1 MKNQTLKIAKE
12 YILITIG
19 LFLYCWS
26 WTAFLIPNG
35 VSGGGV
41 TGLATVIQYATNG
54 FMPVSLSYLLINSAL
69 VLIGTLAL
77 GKGFGFKTIYSII
90 LASIML
96 KVLPDLIPWCSDIE
110 ESFINALLGGAI
122 GGVGIC
128 MIFLQGGS
136 TGGTD
141 IIALIIGK
149 YREISPG
156 TVFMWCDLMIIG
168 SIMFL
173 PEKGLQ
179 DVVYGY
185 IQMVS
190 FTYTLDLLLT
200 GNKQSVQI
208 LIFSSKYKEIADALV
223 HQKDKGVTALS
234 ATGWYS
240 QCESKVLLV
249 VVRKYNLNEV
259 MKTIKEID
267 EKAFTS
273 VTQVQSVY
281 GRGFDQIKAGGKIK
295 WKNKESK
302 EC

>member
-1 MKNQTLKIAKE
+1 VKNDYLKIAKE
-12 YILITIG
+12 YLLITIG
-19 LFLYCWS
+19 RFLYCWS
-26 WTAFLIPNG
+26 WTSFLIPNG
-35 VSGGGV
+35 ISGGGV

-54 FMPVSLSYLLINSAL
+54 FVPVSLSYLLINVCL
-69 VLIGTLAL
+69 VTMGTLVL
-77 GKGFGFKTIYSII
+77 GKGFGFKTIYCIL
-90 LASIML
+90 LASVML
-96 KVLPDLIPWCSDIE
+96 KVLPDLIPWYSDIE
-110 ESFINALLGGAI
+110 EPFINALLGGAI

-190 FTYTLDLLLT
+190 FTYTLDMLLT

-208 LIFSSKYKEIADALV
+208 LIFSSKYKEIADTLV

-249 VVRKYNLNEV
+249 VVRKYGLNEV

-267 EKAFTS
+267 ERAFTS
-273 VTQVQSVY
+273 VSQVQSVY

-295 WKNKESK
+295 WNKESK

>member
-1 MKNQTLKIAKE
+1 VKNDRLRILKE
-12 YILITIG
+12 YILISLG
-19 LFLYCWS
+19 AFLYCWS
-26 WTAFLIPNG
+26 WTSFLIPNG
-35 VSGGGV
+35 ISGGGV
-41 TGLATVIQYATNG
+41 TGMATVIQYATDG
-54 FMPVSLSYLLINSAL
+54 FVPVSFSYLLINAAL
-69 VLIGTLAL
+69 LTIGTIVL
-77 GKGFGFKTIYSII
+77 GKGFGVKTIYSII
-90 LASIML
+90 LSSILL
-96 KVLPDLIPWCSDIE
+96 KVLPDLIPWSSNID

-122 GGVGIC
+122 GGVGIY

-141 IIALIIGK
+141 IIALVIGK
-149 YREISPG
+149 YREVSPG
-156 TVFMWCDLMIIG
+156 TVFMWCDLIIIG
-168 SIMFL
+168 SIAFL

-190 FTYTLDLLLT
+190 FTYTLDMLLT

-208 LIFSSKYKEIADALV
+208 LIFSSKYEEIANTLV
-223 HQKDKGVTALS
+223 HQRDKGVTALN

-240 QCESKVLLV
+240 QSDTKVLLV
-249 VVRKYNLNEV
+249 VVRKYCLSEV

-281 GRGFDQIKAGGKIK
+281 GQGFDQIKAGGKIQWNK
-295 WKNKESK
+295 KQKES
-302 EC
+302 

>member
-1 MKNQTLKIAKE
+1 MKNDYLKIAKE
-12 YILITIG
+12 YLLITIG

-26 WTAFLIPNG
+26 WTSFLIPNG
-35 VSGGGV
+35 ISGGGV

-54 FMPVSLSYLLINSAL
+54 FVPVSLSYLLINVCL
-69 VLIGTLAL
+69 VTMGTLVL
-77 GKGFGFKTIYSII
+77 GKGFGFKTIYCIL
-90 LASIML
+90 LASVML
-96 KVLPDLIPWCSDIE
+96 KVLPDLIPWYSDIE
-110 ESFINALLGGAI
+110 EPFINALLGGAI

-190 FTYTLDLLLT
+190 FTYTLDMLLT

-208 LIFSSKYKEIADALV
+208 LIFSSKYKEIADTLV

-234 ATGWYS
+234 STGWYS

-249 VVRKYNLNEV
+249 VVRKYSLNEV

-267 EKAFTS
+267 ERAFTS
-273 VTQVQSVY
+273 VSQVQSVY

-295 WKNKESK
+295 WNKESK

>member
-1 MKNQTLKIAKE
+1 MKNEKLKFIKE
-12 YILITIG
+12 YLIISIG
-19 LFLYCWS
+19 AFLYCWS

-54 FMPVSLSYLLINSAL
+54 FVPVSLSYLLINAAL
-69 VLIGTLAL
+69 VTMGTIIL
-77 GKGFGFKTIYSII
+77 GRGFGAKTIYSII
-90 LASIML
+90 LSSVLL
-96 KVLPDLIPWCSDIE
+96 KVLPDLIPWCSDIDE
-110 ESFINALLGGAI
+110 PFINALLGGAI
-122 GGVGIC
+122 GGVGIYL
-128 MIFLQGGS
+128 IFLQGGS

-149 YREISPG
+149 YREVSPG
-156 TVFMWCDLMIIG
+156 TVFMWCDLLIIG
-168 SIMFL
+168 SIIFL
-173 PEKGLQ
+173 PDKGLQ

-190 FTYTLDLLLT
+190 FTYTLDMLLT

-208 LIFSSKYKEIADALV
+208 MIFSSKYKEIADVLV
-223 HQKDKGVTALS
+223 HQRDKGVTALN

-240 QCESKVLLV
+240 QNDTKVLLV
-249 VVRKYNLNEV
+249 VVRKYHLTEV

-273 VTQVQSVY
+273 VSQVQSVY
-281 GRGFDQIKAGGKIK
+281 GQNFDQIKAGEKIK
-295 WKNKESK
+295 WNKNSK
-302 EC
+302 KS

>member
-1 MKNQTLKIAKE
+1 M
-12 YILITIG
+12 
-19 LFLYCWS
+19 
-26 WTAFLIPNG
+26 
-35 VSGGGV
+35 

-110 ESFINALLGGAI
+110 EPFINALLGGAI

-149 YREISPG
+149 YREVSPG

-208 LIFSSKYKEIADALV
+208 LIFSAKYREIADTLV
-223 HQKDKGVTALS
+223 HQKDKGVTALN

-240 QCESKVLLV
+240 QSETKVLIV
-249 VVRKYNLNEV
+249 VVRKYNMNEV
-259 MKTIKEID
+259 MKTIKDID
-267 EKAFTS
+267 ERAFTS

-281 GRGFDQIKAGGKIK
+281 GQGFDQIKAGGKIK
-295 WKNKESK
+295 WKNKELK
-302 EC
+302 ES

>member
-1 MKNQTLKIAKE
+1 MKNDYLKIAKE
-12 YILITIG
+12 YLLITIG

-26 WTAFLIPNG
+26 WTSFLIPNG
-35 VSGGGV
+35 ISGGGV

-54 FMPVSLSYLLINSAL
+54 FVPVSLSYLLINVCL
-69 VLIGTLAL
+69 VTMGTLAL
-77 GKGFGFKTIYSII
+77 GKGFGFKTIYCIL
-90 LASIML
+90 LASVML
-96 KVLPDLIPWCSDIE
+96 KVLPDLIPWYSDIE
-110 ESFINALLGGAI
+110 EPFINALLGGAI

-190 FTYTLDLLLT
+190 FTYTLDMLLT

-208 LIFSSKYKEIADALV
+208 LIFSSKYKEIADILV

-249 VVRKYNLNEV
+249 VVRKYGLNEV

-267 EKAFTS
+267 ERAFTS
-273 VTQVQSVY
+273 VSQVQSVY

-295 WKNKESK
+295 WNKESK

>member
-1 MKNQTLKIAKE
+1 MKNDYLKIAKE
-12 YILITIG
+12 YLLITIG

-26 WTAFLIPNG
+26 WTSFLIPNG
-35 VSGGGV
+35 ISGGGV

-54 FMPVSLSYLLINSAL
+54 FVPVSLSYLLINVCL
-69 VLIGTLAL
+69 VTMGTLVL
-77 GKGFGFKTIYSII
+77 GKGFGFKTIYCIL
-90 LASIML
+90 LASVML
-96 KVLPDLIPWCSDIE
+96 KVLPDLIPWYSDIE
-110 ESFINALLGGAI
+110 EPFINALLGGAI

-190 FTYTLDLLLT
+190 FTYTLDMLLT

-208 LIFSSKYKEIADALV
+208 LIFSSKYKEIADTLV

-249 VVRKYNLNEV
+249 VVRKYGLNEV

-267 EKAFTS
+267 ERAFTS
-273 VTQVQSVY
+273 VSQVQSVY

-295 WKNKESK
+295 WNKESK

>member
-1 MKNQTLKIAKE
+1 M
-12 YILITIG
+12 
-19 LFLYCWS
+19 
-26 WTAFLIPNG
+26 
-35 VSGGGV
+35 
-41 TGLATVIQYATNG
+41 
-54 FMPVSLSYLLINSAL
+54 
-69 VLIGTLAL
+69 GTLAL
-77 GKGFGFKTIYSII
+77 GKGFGFKTIYCIL
-90 LASIML
+90 LASVML
-96 KVLPDLIPWCSDIE
+96 KVLPDLIPWYSDIE
-110 ESFINALLGGAI
+110 EPFINALLGGAI

-156 TVFMWCDLMIIG
+156 TVFMWCDQMIIG

-185 IQMVS
+185 IHMVS
-190 FTYTLDLLLT
+190 FTYTLDMLLT

-208 LIFSSKYKEIADALV
+208 LIFSSKYKEIADTLV

-249 VVRKYNLNEV
+249 VVRKYGLNEV

-267 EKAFTS
+267 ERAFTS
-273 VTQVQSVY
+273 VSQVQSVY

-295 WKNKESK
+295 WNKESK

>member
-1 MKNQTLKIAKE
+1 MKNDYLKIAKE
-12 YILITIG
+12 YLLITIG

-26 WTAFLIPNG
+26 LTSFRIPNG
-35 VSGGGV
+35 ISGGGV

-54 FMPVSLSYLLINSAL
+54 FVPVSLSYLLINVCL
-69 VLIGTLAL
+69 VTMGTLVL
-77 GKGFGFKTIYSII
+77 GKGFGFKTIYCIL
-90 LASIML
+90 LASVML
-96 KVLPDLIPWCSDIE
+96 KVLPDLIPWYSDIE
-110 ESFINALLGGAI
+110 EPFINALLGGAI

-190 FTYTLDLLLT
+190 FTYTLDMLLT

-208 LIFSSKYKEIADALV
+208 LIFSSKYKEIADTLV

-249 VVRKYNLNEV
+249 VVRKYGLNEV

-267 EKAFTS
+267 ERAFTS
-273 VTQVQSVY
+273 VSQVQSVY

-295 WKNKESK
+295 WNKESK

>member
-1 MKNQTLKIAKE
+1 VKNDYLKIAKE
-12 YILITIG
+12 YLLITIG

-26 WTAFLIPNG
+26 WTSFPIPNG
-35 VSGGGV
+35 ISGGGV

-54 FMPVSLSYLLINSAL
+54 FVPVSLSYLLINVCL
-69 VLIGTLAL
+69 VTMGTLVL
-77 GKGFGFKTIYSII
+77 GKGFGFKTIYCIL
-90 LASIML
+90 LASVML
-96 KVLPDLIPWCSDIE
+96 KVLPDLIPWYSDIE
-110 ESFINALLGGAI
+110 EPFINALLGGAI

-190 FTYTLDLLLT
+190 FTYTLDMLLT

-208 LIFSSKYKEIADALV
+208 LIFSSKYKEIADTLV

-249 VVRKYNLNEV
+249 VVRKYGLNEV

-267 EKAFTS
+267 ERAFTS
-273 VTQVQSVY
+273 VSQVQSVY

-295 WKNKESK
+295 WNKESK

>member
-1 MKNQTLKIAKE
+1 VKNDYLKIAKE
-12 YILITIG
+12 YLLITIG

-26 WTAFLIPNG
+26 WTSFLIPNG
-35 VSGGGV
+35 ISGGGV

-54 FMPVSLSYLLINSAL
+54 FVPVSLSYLLINVCL
-69 VLIGTLAL
+69 VTMGTLVL
-77 GKGFGFKTIYSII
+77 GKGFGFKTIYCIL
-90 LASIML
+90 LASVML
-96 KVLPDLIPWCSDIE
+96 KVLPDLIPWYSDIE
-110 ESFINALLGGAI
+110 EPFINALLGGAI

-190 FTYTLDLLLT
+190 FTYTLDMLLT

-208 LIFSSKYKEIADALV
+208 LIFSSKYKEIADTLV

-249 VVRKYNLNEV
+249 VVRKYGLNEV

-267 EKAFTS
+267 ERAFTS
-273 VTQVQSVY
+273 VSQVQSVY

-295 WKNKESK
+295 WNKESK